1 MSEFFDEFFEKLE
14 KRLRMLERDI
24 MRSVEELFK
33 NINIPEYRRTLE
45 ISETVEPLYTIKDL
59 GDRIVVYIDLPYV
72 AEGTIDV
79 KFEGRTMYIYAKLKE
94 SVKLDRFSR
103 RFRGLEVQEYRVA
116 IELPLEPKPD
126 KTKIRTRKGI
136 VEITIYK

>member
-59 GDRIVVYIDLPYV
+59 GDRIVIYIDLPYV

-94 SVKLDRFSR
+94 SVKLDRLSR

>member
-1 MSEFFDEFFEKLE
+1 MSGFFDEFFEKLE

-24 MRSVEELFK
+24 MRSVEEVFK

-59 GDRIVVYIDLPYV
+59 GDRIVIYIDLPYV

-94 SVKLDRFSR
+94 SVKLDRLSR

>member
-103 RFRGLEVQEYRVA
+103 RFRGLEVQEYRVT

>member
-1 MSEFFDEFFEKLE
+1 MSDFLDEFFEKLE

-24 MRSVEELFK
+24 MKSVEEVFK
-33 NINIPEYRRTLE
+33 NINIPEFRRTPE

-59 GDRIVVYIDLPYV
+59 GDRIVIYIDLPYV

-79 KFEGRTMYIYAKLKE
+79 KFEDRTMYIYAKLKE
-94 SVKLDRFSR
+94 SVKLDRLSR
-103 RFRGLEVQEYRVA
+103 RFRGVEVQEYRAA

-126 KTKIRTRKGI
+126 KTKIRTRKGV

>member
-24 MRSVEELFK
+24 MRSVEEVFK

-59 GDRIVVYIDLPYV
+59 GDRIVIYIDLPYV

-94 SVKLDRFSR
+94 SVKLDRLSR

>member
-1 MSEFFDEFFEKLE
+1 MSGFFDEFFEKLE

-24 MRSVEELFK
+24 MRSVEEVFK

-59 GDRIVVYIDLPYV
+59 GDRIVIYIDLPYV

-94 SVKLDRFSR
+94 SVKLDRLSR
-103 RFRGLEVQEYRVA
+103 RFRGVEVQEYRVA

>member
-24 MRSVEELFK
+24 MRSVEEVFK

-59 GDRIVVYIDLPYV
+59 GDRIVIYIDLPYV

-94 SVKLDRFSR
+94 SVKLDRLSR
-103 RFRGLEVQEYRVA
+103 RFRGVEVQEYRVA

>member
-103 RFRGLEVQEYRVA
+103 RFRGLEIQEYRVA

>member
-72 AEGTIDV
+72 AEGAIDV

-126 KTKIRTRKGI
+126 KTKIRIRKGI